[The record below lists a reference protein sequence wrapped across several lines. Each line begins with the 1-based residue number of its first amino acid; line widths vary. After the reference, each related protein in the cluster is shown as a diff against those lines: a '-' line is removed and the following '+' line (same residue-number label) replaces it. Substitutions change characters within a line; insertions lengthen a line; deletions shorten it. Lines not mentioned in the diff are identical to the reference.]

1 LQHNVCNEPTLGGRM
16 RYSPVLTFPDAA
28 QEAAV
33 WIRELSEQLGC
44 EQRVAYE
51 VLRISLHAVR
61 DRLSVD
67 DNAKVGNDLPLV
79 LRGLYFEA
87 WDPIKSHGHDDLRDL
102 PASLFAALSHI
113 GASDRDVF
121 TKILRL
127 FEDRRRHKTSTKL
140 DLALKLCASS
150 VENSNAASIVP
161 QSEQPSKLR

>member
-1 LQHNVCNEPTLGGRM
+1 M

-33 WIRELSEQLGC
+33 WIRELSELLGC

-51 VLRISLHAVR
+51 VLRITLHAVR

-67 DNAKVGNDLPLV
+67 DNARVGNDLPLL

-87 WDPIKSHGHDDLRDL
+87 WDPMKSHGYDDLRDL
-102 PASLFAALSHI
+102 PALLLAALPHTA
-113 GASDRDVF
+113 ASDRDLF

-127 FEDRRRHKTSTKL
+127 FEDRRCHKKSTKL
-140 DLALKLCASS
+140 DFALKLCATS
-150 VENSNAASIVP
+150 VENSGPTSFDP
-161 QSEQPSKLR
+161 QSGRSPELR